1 MKIQKNKSKAS
12 IIIVNYNNAKFLT
25 KSITSALN
33 QSYKKKEVIGDF
45 KNVFWIV
52 LSPPNTGLWKVY
64 KIKPRKED
72 VCPDT
77 LCK

>member
-1 MKIQKNKSKAS
+1 VWQIGSG
-12 IIIVNYNNAKFLT
+12 
-25 KSITSALN
+25 
-33 QSYKKKEVIGDF
+33 YKKKEVIGDF